1 MQLAPAVVDGKPQLM
16 TLKTSEFSGSTLTLN
31 FEYATSIEAGKPYII
46 KWTSG
51 GNRTNPSFS
60 NVIIENVNK
69 AVATDYVTFAGFFS
83 PVRLDANDKT
93 VLYLGA
99 GNKLYWPSANMTV
112 GSCRA
117 VFVLN
122 GLTAGDPAAN
132 ARAFVLNFGDE
143 STGITTTN
151 YTNDTN
157 SDGAWFTLD
166 GRKLSQ
172 KPSQHGIYI
181 KNGKKVVIK

>member
-1 MQLAPAVVDGKPQLM
+1 M
-16 TLKTSEFSGSTLTLN
+16 
-31 FEYATSIEAGKPYII
+31 YAT
-46 KWTSG
+46 
-51 GNRTNPSFS
+51 
-60 NVIIENVNK
+60 
-69 AVATDYVTFAGFFS
+69 
-83 PVRLDANDKT
+83 PVSLDANDKT

-99 GNKLYWPSANMTV
+99 GNKLYYPSAAMTV
-112 GSCRA
+112 NACRA

-122 GLTAGDPAAN
+122 GLTAGEPQQS

-157 SDGAWFTLD
+157 SDNVWFTLD

>member
-1 MQLAPAVVDGKPQLM
+1 MKKVYHSPSIKVGEIVSNIM
-16 TLKTSEFSGSTLTLN
+16 SGS
-31 FEYATSIEAGKPYII
+31 
-46 KWTSG
+46 

-69 AVATDYVTFAGFFS
+69 AVVTNYVTFIGFFS
-83 PVRLDANDKT
+83 PASLDANDKS

-99 GNKLYWPSANMTV
+99 GNKLYYPSKAMTV

-117 VFVLN
+117 VFALN
-122 GLTAGDPAAN
+122 GLTADEPN
-132 ARAFVLNFGDE
+132 DQTTNSQTTNPVRAFKLNFGDE

-157 SDGAWFTLD
+157 SDGAWYD
-166 GRKLSQ
+166 MQGRRLSG

>member
-1 MQLAPAVVDGKPQLM
+1 M
-16 TLKTSEFSGSTLTLN
+16 
-31 FEYATSIEAGKPYII
+31 
-46 KWTSG
+46 
-51 GNRTNPSFS
+51 
-60 NVIIENVNK
+60 
-69 AVATDYVTFAGFFS
+69 
-83 PVRLDANDKT
+83 
-93 VLYLGA
+93 
-99 GNKLYWPSANMTV
+99 

-117 VFVLN
+117 VFRLHN
-122 GLTAGDPAAN
+122 GLAVGDLPTPGQAN

-151 YTNDTN
+151 DTNDTN

>member
-1 MQLAPAVVDGKPQLM
+1 MSQDH
-16 TLKTSEFSGSTLTLN
+16 STFT
-31 FEYATSIEAGKPYII
+31 
-46 KWTSG
+46 
-51 GNRTNPSFS
+51 
-60 NVIIENVNK
+60 
-69 AVATDYVTFAGFFS
+69 GFFS
-83 PVRLDANDKT
+83 PVSLKANDKT

-99 GNKLYWPSANMTV
+99 DNKLYYPSADRTV

-117 VFVLN
+117 VFALN
-122 GLTAGDPAAN
+122 GLTAGEKAK

-157 SDGAWFTLD
+157 TDGAWYD
-166 GRKLSQ
+166 MQGRRLSG